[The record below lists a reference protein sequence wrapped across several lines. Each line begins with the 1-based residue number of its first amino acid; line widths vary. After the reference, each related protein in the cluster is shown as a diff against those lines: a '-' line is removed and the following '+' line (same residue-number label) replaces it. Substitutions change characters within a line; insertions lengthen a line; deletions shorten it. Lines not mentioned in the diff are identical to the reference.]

1 MALYDLSAEH
11 AQSLRALKR
20 KRQIANLFED
30 GTRSGARIIIYM
42 LLMHTVFDPVCLTR
56 RDAREYAVFGKL
68 LFTFPFHP
76 PFLTKAAFLHVL
88 YTVPTHY
95 QTSITPNIQLSSTFD
110 TPFFHNVINL
120 TRLFVP
126 ISLTFQS

>member
-1 MALYDLSAEH
+1 MEL
-11 AQSLRALKR
+11 Q
-20 KRQIANLFED
+20 
-30 GTRSGARIIIYM
+30 RSGARIIIYM

-68 LFTFPFHP
+68 LFTFPFHL

-95 QTSITPNIQLSSTFD
+95 QTSITPNI
-110 TPFFHNVINL
+110 
-120 TRLFVP
+120 
-126 ISLTFQS
+126 